1 MTREGTK
8 TPLETLG
15 EFIITGLTNTE
26 LETVE
31 LIIVGLIN
39 VEF

>member
-15 EFIITGLTNTE
+15 ELIITGSTSTE

-31 LIIVGLIN
+31 LIIVGLIK
-39 VEF
+39 VES